1 MNQLVNNHLF
11 SDHLLPKHNFTP
23 LIREHYDVVWTS
35 VFLLFCLGLLVF
47 IKVTSYSKVVKIV
60 QSTFNSNALHEL
72 EREETKSFKL
82 HSVLL
87 SAFFILNISFLL
99 YKVNSFYN
107 LVFTGS
113 SLFMQFIYILLIILL
128 FSAFKILLNQFISF
142 LTDDRKTISEYSY
155 NSLKINQTFGIFIF
169 PWLILVEFTQFNSLI
184 FISCAFVVIAVSLVY
199 QWYRGIIIGLIE
211 ERIGLLQT
219 FTYFCA
225 LEILPIIV
233 LVKYIIET
241 F

>member
-1 MNQLVNNHLF
+1 MVPILK
-11 SDHLLPKHNFTP
+11 D
-23 LIREHYDVVWTS
+23 RYDVVWTS
-35 VFLLFCLGLLVF
+35 IFLLACLGLIVF
-47 IKVTSYSKVVKIV
+47 IKVTSYSKVVKII

-87 SAFFILNISFLL
+87 SAFFLVNLAFLL

-107 LVFTGS
+107 LVFTES
-113 SLFMQFIYILLIILL
+113 ALFMQFIYILLIVIL
-128 FSAFKILLNQFISF
+128 FSGFKILLNQFISF
-142 LTDDRKTISEYSY
+142 LADDRKTISEYSY
-155 NSLKINQTFGIFIF
+155 NALKINQTFGIFIF
-169 PWLILVEFTQFNSLI
+169 PWLVLAELTQFNPLI
-184 FISCAFVVIAVSLVY
+184 FISCAFVVIAASLIY
-199 QWYRGIIIGLIE
+199 QWYRGIIIGLVE
-211 ERIGLLQT
+211 ERVGLLQT